1 MNRMKQADAPRYIL
15 GLVVL
20 ILSTAG
26 CTTASQKSS
35 QISPVFSPGASPSAS
50 VTQLKP
56 EGALPSSCPATPIYR
71 GGKANTFVGS
81 GIPWVQ
87 AQPASSGILGH
98 LFYTPFTLTEKGT
111 YRLLHTGGAN
121 PADGANTKILW
132 TIDHPSISGIL
143 QIDGT
148 NLSNPGKT
156 FRQTINPNTGS
167 TNPDAALAVVL
178 SQNQYPS
185 IVVVPSAGCWQL
197 RITSGQASGT
207 ITMWVVG
214 G

>member
-1 MNRMKQADAPRYIL
+1 MERTQQAGVLRYVL
-15 GLVVL
+15 GLLVLMVLVV
-20 ILSTAG
+20 G
-26 CTTASQKSS
+26 CTTSSQKPS
-35 QISPVFSPGASPSAS
+35 QASPALSPVTSPSAS

-56 EGALPSSCPATPIYR
+56 ESALPSLCPATPVYQ
-71 GGKANTFVGS
+71 GGKANAFASS
-81 GIPWVQ
+81 GIPWIQ

-98 LFYTPFTLTEKGT
+98 LFYTPFTLAEKST
-111 YRLLHTGGAN
+111 YRFLHTGGVN
-121 PADGANTKILW
+121 PVDGANTKILW
-132 TIDHPSISGIL
+132 TIDHTSISDTL

-156 FRQTINPNTGS
+156 FHQTINPNSNS
-167 TNPDAALAVVL
+167 TANL